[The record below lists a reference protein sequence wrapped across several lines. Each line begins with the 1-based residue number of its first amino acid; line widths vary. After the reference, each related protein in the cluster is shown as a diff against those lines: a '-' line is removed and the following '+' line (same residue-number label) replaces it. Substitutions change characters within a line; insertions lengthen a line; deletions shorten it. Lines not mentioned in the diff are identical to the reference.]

1 MTLFYVFNGDADG
14 LCALQQL
21 RLVNGR
27 EGSLVT
33 GVKRDIRLLRTVYC
47 EPGDAIT
54 VLDISL
60 DENRADLLRLLDAG
74 AAVRYF
80 DHHHAGVVPSHP
92 GLEAYIQEAP
102 DVCTSSLVDSFLNH
116 RHQGWAAVAA
126 YGDNLRELGLQLATS
141 ADIAAD
147 AASLERLGIL
157 LNYNAYGSIVGDLL
171 FNPAELARLMLPF
184 RQPLD
189 FIRGSPAYDELGI
202 RYDDDMRR
210 ARRLRPRLE
219 IPGALLMELP
229 DEAWARRA
237 VGVLAN
243 TLIQERP
250 ESAIATAVPNGGGGY
265 AVSVRVP
272 DTRQIPADEFCRNFP
287 TGNGRSRAAGI
298 NHLPSTELGRF
309 AQLFQDRFR
318 SDR

>member
-1 MTLFYVFNGDADG
+1 MALYYVFNGDADG

-21 RLVNGR
+21 RLAEPG
-27 EGSLVT
+27 EATLVT
-33 GVKRDIRLLRTVYC
+33 GVKRDIRLLRNVAA
-47 EPGDAIT
+47 EAGDQVT

-60 DENRADLLRLLDAG
+60 DENRADLQRLLDAG

-92 GLEAYIQEAP
+92 KLETCIQEAP
-102 DVCTSSLVDSFLNH
+102 NVCTSSLVDSYLHH
-116 RHQGWAAVAA
+116 RYQGWAAVAA
-126 YGDNLRELGLQLATS
+126 YGDNLREPGLQLTTS
-141 ADIAAD
+141 AGMVPDS
-147 AASLERLGIL
+147 ASLERLGIL

-171 FNPAELARLMLPF
+171 FHPADLAQLMLPF
-184 RQPLD
+184 RLPLA
-189 FIRGSPAYDELGI
+189 FIRGSPAFDQLGL

-219 IPGALLMELP
+219 LPGALLMELP

-272 DTRQIPADEFCRNFP
+272 DIGQIPADEFCRHFP

-298 NHLPSTELGRF
+298 NHLPSTELDRF
-309 AQLFQDRFR
+309 AQLFQERFR
-318 SDR
+318 SDK